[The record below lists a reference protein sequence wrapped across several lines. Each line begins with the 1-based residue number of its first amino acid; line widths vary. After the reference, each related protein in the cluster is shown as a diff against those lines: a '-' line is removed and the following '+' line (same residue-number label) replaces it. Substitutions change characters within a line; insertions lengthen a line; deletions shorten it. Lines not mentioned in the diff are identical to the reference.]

1 MAANHP
7 GVLVDPAGQE
17 IGKVTDVIPD
27 PVDLEPEW
35 LVVRPSRFGKEYLV
49 PLVAVEQREHDFV
62 APFEKDVLKATPVV
76 EQHTA
81 PTTSERQAVYRH
93 FGLDPEQARGSRSN

>member
-1 MAANHP
+1 MSVYP
-7 GVLVDPAGQE
+7 PDVLVDPSGQT

-49 PLVAVEQREHDFV
+49 PLVVVEQRAEDFV
-62 APFEKDVLKATPVV
+62 APFDKDVLKATPVV

-81 PTTSERQAVYRH
+81 PTVSEREAVYRH
-93 FGLDPEQARGSRSN
+93 FGADPASTRHHTN

>member
-1 MAANHP
+1 MSVYP
-7 GVLVDPAGQE
+7 PDVLVDPSGQT

-49 PLVAVEQREHDFV
+49 PLVAVEQRDDEFV
-62 APFEKDVLKATPVV
+62 APFQKDVKATPVV

-81 PTTSERQAVYRH
+81 PTVSERDAVYRH
-93 FGLDPEQARGSRSN
+93 FGLDPEEARSHRAN

>member
-1 MAANHP
+1 MP
-7 GVLVDPAGQE
+7 LYPPEVLVDPSGQT

-35 LVVRPSRFGKEYLV
+35 LVVRPNRFGKEYLV
-49 PLVAVEQREHDFV
+49 PLVVVEQRADDFV
-62 APFEKDVLKATPVV
+62 ASFDKDVLKATPVV

-81 PTTSERQAVYRH
+81 PTESERTAVYRH
-93 FGLDPEQARGSRSN
+93 FGVDPASTRHHAN

>member
-1 MAANHP
+1 MTAYPP

-35 LVVRPSRFGKEYLV
+35 LVVRPTRFGKEYLV
-49 PLVAVEQREHDFV
+49 PLVAVEQREAEFV

-81 PTTSERQAVYRH
+81 PTISEREAVYRH
-93 FGLDPEQARGSRSN
+93 FGLDPEARRTN

>member
-1 MAANHP
+1 MTAYP
-7 GVLVDPAGQE
+7 PEVLVDSSGNE

-49 PLVAVEQREHDFV
+49 PLVAVEQRDNEFV
-62 APFEKDVLKATPVV
+62 APFEKDTLKATPVV

-81 PTTSERQAVYRH
+81 PTVSEREAVYRH
-93 FGLDPEQARGSRSN
+93 FGLDPEEARSHRAN

>member
-1 MAANHP
+1 MTANPP

-27 PVDLEPEW
+27 PVDLQPAW

-49 PLVAVEQREHDFV
+49 PLEAVEARDDEFV

-81 PTTSERQAVYRH
+81 PTVSEREAVYRH
-93 FGLDPEQARGSRSN
+93 FGLDPDAARAQRAN